1 MMNQRVAFITG
12 AGSGIGREIAKT
24 LASRHIKIVVADI
37 NINNAEETVSLIE
50 KAGNEAA
57 AVYCDVTDLE
67 SVKTAVQESV
77 SIYKKI
83 DVLINNAGWDKVEPF
98 LKSEPS
104 TWKRIIDIN
113 LLGQVHTCKEILPIM
128 IENGYGKVV
137 NVASDAA
144 RVGSSGEAVYSAAKG
159 GVIAFTKTL
168 AREMARH
175 KINVN
180 CIAPGPADTPL
191 FQEIGSYNEGIAGAL
206 EKAIPFRRLAQP
218 DDIAGAV
225 AYFVSDDAGYVT
237 GQTLSVN
244 GGLTMV

>member
-1 MMNQRVAFITG
+1 MNKRIAFITG
-12 AGSGIGREIAKT
+12 AGSGIGREIAKK
-24 LASRHIKIVVADI
+24 LASRNFNIIVADI
-37 NINNAEETVSLIE
+37 NHENAEETVSLI
-50 KAGNEAA
+50 GNSGFEAR
-57 AVYCDVTDLE
+57 AVHCDVTKLE
-67 SVKTAVQESV
+67 SVKKAVEESV
-77 SIYKKI
+77 NHYHRI
-83 DVLINNAGWDKVEPF
+83 DILVNNAGWDKVEPF
-98 LKSEPS
+98 LKSDPS

-113 LLGQVHTCKEILPIM
+113 LLGQIHTCKEILPLM

-137 NVASDAA
+137 NIASDAA

-159 GVIAFTKTL
+159 GVIAFTKTI
-168 AREMARH
+168 AREMARY
-175 KINVN
+175 KLNIN

-218 DDIAGAV
+218 EDIASAV
-225 AYFVSDDAGYVT
+225 AYFVSEDAGYIT